1 MLVFLSFS
9 DNSGSFTLAN
19 YLRFIDGSA
28 YVRVFITTFK
38 ISFLTTAI
46 CGALAVPL
54 AYWLTRLPGRVAGLL
69 MLMILIPLWTS
80 VLVRT
85 YAWMVILQRNGII
98 NQIGMALDLWDKP
111 LDRKS
116 TRLNSSH

>member
-1 MLVFLSFS
+1 MAVTTSETCAAPEPPNSRELRRDESRERLLVTALVVPALVLISTVVLIPVGMLVFLSFT

-46 CGALAVPL
+46 CGALARSDEHTSEL
-54 AYWLTRLPGRVAGLL
+54 QSL
-69 MLMILIPLWTS
+69 MRIS
-80 VLVRT
+80 
-85 YAWMVILQRNGII
+85 YAV
-98 NQIGMALDLWDKP
+98 
-111 LDRKS
+111 
-116 TRLNSSH
+116 